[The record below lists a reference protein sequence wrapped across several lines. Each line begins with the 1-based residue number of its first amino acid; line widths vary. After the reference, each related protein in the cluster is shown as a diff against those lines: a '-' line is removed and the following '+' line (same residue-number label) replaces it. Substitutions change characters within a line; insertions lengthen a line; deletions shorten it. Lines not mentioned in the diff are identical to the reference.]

1 MLQLENDRKMAALIK
16 SRYNILH
23 TVYLETGMCERVGLS
38 EDCEGCKLF
47 EGRFDDYIQEEQAQ
61 ILKLRGL
68 EQHRLR
74 LAQELGWN
82 SLTFSQILEIAEPA
96 QVEQLSP
103 CFYDL
108 ELQLK
113 RLQQSRKAAE
123 QIINVRIHELQVAIA
138 KQEGSGYDNAGN
150 INLNSPYRSKIRNT
164 YV

>member
-1 MLQLENDRKMAALIK
+1 MIQNTQE
-16 SRYNILH
+16 
-23 TVYLETGMCERVGLS
+23 
-38 EDCEGCKLF
+38 LF
-47 EGRFDDYIQEEQAQ
+47 EDFIAVIDELAELCENIAYIEEAKAEAASLKQHEFLDDYIQEEQAQ

-150 INLNSPYRSKIRNT
+150 INLNYPYRSKIRNT

>member
-1 MLQLENDRKMAALIK
+1 MIQNTQE
-16 SRYNILH
+16 
-23 TVYLETGMCERVGLS
+23 
-38 EDCEGCKLF
+38 LF
-47 EGRFDDYIQEEQAQ
+47 EDFIAVIDELAELCENIAYIEEAKAEAASLKQHEFLDDYIQEEQAQ
-61 ILKLRGL
+61 ILK
-68 EQHRLR
+68 LR